1 MNESQVVGRTF
12 VIAEAGVNHNGSLEL
27 ARRLVEVAKAA
38 GADAVKFQDFRADTL
53 VAAAAPKAA
62 YQRIGAPG
70 DDLQHA
76 MLKALELDADQF
88 KQLRDHCVATGIE
101 FLASP
106 FDEAAVDRLVKLG
119 MRLVKVPSG
128 EITNLPFLEHVA
140 QTGLPVILSTGMS
153 WLSEVEIA
161 LRTLR
166 VSGARDITVLQ
177 CVTEYPA
184 PPEQINL
191 RAMHTMAA
199 AFDVP
204 IGYSDHTPGTEIA
217 VAAVALGA
225 RVIEKHL
232 TLDRS
237 MPGPDH
243 SASLDP
249 ASFQRMVTEIRNVE
263 RALGSG
269 RKEPAPVEVPNIVVA
284 RKSLVVT
291 RSLAAGHRLEPGD
304 LAIKRPGSG
313 IAPGQRDAVTGRLL
327 SVDVKADHVLQWSDL
342 A

>member
-1 MNESQVVGRTF
+1 MNESQLVDRTF

-27 ARRLVEVAKAA
+27 ARQLVEAAKAA

-62 YQRIGAPG
+62 YQKVGAPG
-70 DDLQHA
+70 DDFQHA
-76 MLKALELDADQF
+76 MLKALELDSDQF
-88 KQLRDHCVATGIE
+88 EHLRDHCLATGIE

-106 FDEAAVDRLVKLG
+106 FDEEAVNRLMALD
-119 MRLVKVPSG
+119 MRIIKVPSG

-140 QTGLPVILSTGMS
+140 RTGLPVIMSTGMS
-153 WLSEVEIA
+153 WLSEVETA

-166 VSGARDITVLQ
+166 AAGAGEITLLQ

-191 RAMHTMAA
+191 RAMHTMAE
-199 AFDVP
+199 AFGVDV
-204 IGYSDHTPGTEIA
+204 GYSDHTPGTEIA

-237 MPGPDH
+237 LPGPDH

-249 ASFQRMVTEIRNVE
+249 VAFGRMVTEIRNVE
-263 RALGSG
+263 KALGSG
-269 RKEPAPVEVPNIVVA
+269 RKEPAPIELPNIVVA

-291 RSLAAGHRLEPGD
+291 RSLEAGSRLEPGD
-304 LAIKRPGSG
+304 LVIKRPGSG
-313 IAPGQRDAVTGRLL
+313 IAPGLRDAVVGRLL
-327 SVDVKADHVLQWSDL
+327 AVDVQEDHVLQWSDL